1 VKIEILGTGCPSCL
15 VVEEIVKKA
24 VKELGIKANVE
35 HVYEI
40 EKIIEYGVMLTPA
53 VVINGKIKIEGKIP
67 TIEEAK
73 KMIKEEL

>member
-53 VVINGKIKIEGKIP
+53 IVINGKIKIEGKIP